1 MISKLYKLFN
11 DSRILILSLVLMLSA
26 IGVFGQPGQGGG
38 PPGNPNCPEP
48 PCGNNVPITGIEVLI
63 AVGGLF
69 GIKKLYHGRK
79 GREQQ

>member
-1 MISKLYKLFN
+1 MISKLYKFFT
-11 DSRILILSLVLMLSA
+11 DSRVLVLCLALTLST

-48 PCGNNVPITGIEVLI
+48 PCGKVPITGIEVLI

-69 GIKKLYHGRK
+69 GVKRLAQARK
-79 GREQQ
+79 S